1 MRDRSPTQKGRAGEH
16 YVCFLIERAGLEA
29 VRVDGRADLH
39 VTLPSGRILRVEV
52 KTSTKIHNRVYKFH
66 IGNSKADVFALVAFS
81 DTPTVRF
88 FTTADAPKWSLPV
101 ADFTEDKQAQDLD
114 WLVGLS

>member
-1 MRDRSPTQKGRAGEH
+1 MRKRSPTQKGRAGEH
-16 YVCFLIERAGLEA
+16 YVCFLIEQAGLEA

-66 IGNSKADVFALVAFS
+66 IGRSKADLFAFVAFG
-81 DTPTVRF
+81 DIPMVRF
-88 FTTADAPKWSLPV
+88 FKVEDIPKWSLPV
-101 ADFTEDKQAQDLD
+101 KCFTIENQEADLK
-114 WLVGLS
+114 WLVELD